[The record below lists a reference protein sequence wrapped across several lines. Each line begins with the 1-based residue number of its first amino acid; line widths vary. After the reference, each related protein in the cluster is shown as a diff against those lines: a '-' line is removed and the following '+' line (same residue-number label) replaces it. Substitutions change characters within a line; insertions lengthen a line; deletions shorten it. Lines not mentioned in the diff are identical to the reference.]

1 MKAMVKRGG
10 LPLIVV
16 IVLSILAAP
25 PVTAGQQPAA
35 ARTIGLLYPGA
46 PPPPTPRAV
55 EWLTNGLRQYGYGG
69 KEGVPIEVRY
79 GSNRSDRLSQH
90 AHEFVRRPVA
100 VIVAF
105 GDNATRA
112 AQQAT
117 ATIPIVAAVG
127 EPVRS
132 GFAASLARPGGNI
145 TGVSRMVDDLLP
157 KRLELLKE
165 MVPGLRRVA
174 VLWDPVGAHVQQVQV
189 AQGAARALG
198 LEILTVEAR
207 ERGEIEGAL
216 DAARREQAGGL
227 LVLVSPFLRQFSPLL
242 GELTDRK
249 RLPAVGDG
257 GDFVAGG
264 GLISYGPD
272 DQTLYSVDAARIV
285 DRVLKGAKPADLP
298 FQQPTRFE
306 LAVNLKTAKGL
317 GLTAP
322 QTVLVRATQVI
333 Q

>member
-1 MKAMVKRGG
+1 MKAVLRAGVLLGTGMLG
-10 LPLIVV
+10 LLMGMPG
-16 IVLSILAAP
+16 AEA
-25 PVTAGQQPAA
+25 QQPAA
-35 ARTIGLLYPGA
+35 ARVIGFLHPGT
-46 PPPPTPRAV
+46 PPPPTPRVV
-55 EWLTNGLRQYGYGG
+55 ELLMNGLRQHGYGG
-69 KEGVPIEVRY
+69 KEGIPIEVRY
-79 GSNRSDRLSQH
+79 GSNRSDRLSRY
-90 AHEFVRRPVA
+90 AREFVRRPVA
-100 VIVAF
+100 VIVTF
-105 GDNATRA
+105 GDSATRA

-117 ATIPIVAAVG
+117 ATIPIVATVG

-216 DAARREQAGGL
+216 DTARREQAGGL
-227 LVLVSPFLRQFSPLL
+227 LVLASPFLVQFGPLL
-242 GELTDRK
+242 GELTERK
-249 RLPAVGDG
+249 RLPAVADARQ
-257 GDFVAGG
+257 FVEGG

-272 DQTLYSVDAARIV
+272 DRTLYGVDAARIV
-285 DRVLKGAKPADLP
+285 DRVLKGTKPADLP
-298 FQQPTRFE
+298 FQQPTRFD
-306 LAVNLKTAKGL
+306 LVVNMKTAKAL
-317 GLTAP
+317 GLTIP
-322 QTVLVRATQVI
+322 QTVLIRATQVI